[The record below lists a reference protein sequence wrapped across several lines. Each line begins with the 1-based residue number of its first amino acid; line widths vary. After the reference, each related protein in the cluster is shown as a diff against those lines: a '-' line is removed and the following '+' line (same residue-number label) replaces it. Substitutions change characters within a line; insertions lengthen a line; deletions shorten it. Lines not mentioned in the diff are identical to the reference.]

1 MTFTVKK
8 LSVDHAAEW
17 QSLKFECVNSF
28 QLGFLITPEE
38 ALETTQD
45 RARYILSSGSTRGI
59 FDHERLVG
67 FCGYR
72 PEPFERSH
80 HRASIGPFFVSSK
93 YQGCGAA

>member
-28 QLGFLITPEE
+28 PLGFLITPEE

-45 RARYILSSGSTRGI
+45 RARSILSSGSTRGI
-59 FDHERLVG
+59 FDHERFL
-67 FCGYR
+67 
-72 PEPFERSH
+72 
-80 HRASIGPFFVSSK
+80 
-93 YQGCGAA
+93 YQPYLSELLNLLFLLGTVFTC